1 VFSFWGWEKVLEN
14 SPIGRS
20 RQERISSAL
29 FGYLGF
35 VVAVALLLPVLSRL
49 KRIRIIE
56 IDWLSDTGRIFL
68 PWAIGLVLVFVFFR
82 RYIRKY
88 CTAVAGWL
96 SETPSD
102 RNRWVVVGV
111 CLLIFTSYSWQLHIG
126 ISHRGVPGWVY
137 AGLPENIKP
146 EAPETLS
153 LPADVDPA
161 VFASAMQ
168 PAVLPFI
175 HRSGYATSEVMFLH
189 FKDGSIRPGNNELAM
204 VSWPKATFGV
214 ENGQVTHEKEFFEII
229 RHNFVNRRAGGF
241 IMPDAIAYPSHLN
254 YQRIDY
260 TSYPPATE
268 LVSVTLW
275 NMTVKVDDKSQQMN
289 VVGAVKIAQVN
300 G

>member
-1 VFSFWGWEKVLEN
+1 MGNGAIVGNL
-14 SPIGRS
+14 RD
-20 RQERISSAL
+20 RISRWLFRYLAL
-29 FGYLGF
+29 
-35 VVAVALLLPVLSRL
+35 VVGISLLLPVLSRL

-68 PWAIGLVLVFVFFR
+68 PWAIGMVLVFVFFR

-96 SETPSD
+96 SEAPSD

-126 ISHRGVPGWVY
+126 IAHRGVPGWIY
-137 AGLPENIKP
+137 AGLPDIIKP
-146 EAPETLS
+146 EAPESLS
-153 LPADVDPA
+153 MPADVAPA
-161 VFASAMQ
+161 VFASALQ
-168 PAVLPFI
+168 PSVLPFI

-204 VSWPKATFGV
+204 VSWPKSTFGV

-229 RHNFVNRRAGGF
+229 RHNFANRHAGGF
-241 IMPDAIAYPSHLN
+241 IMPNALAYPSHLN

-260 TSYPPATE
+260 TSYPPASD
-268 LVSVTLW
+268 LVSVSLW

-289 VVGAVKIAQVN
+289 VVGAAKIAQVN